1 MPISRRS
8 FLRAGGVAVVA
19 AGTTGGLN
27 ALAAERGSTPEAAA
41 SQPGGM
47 TTTNDL
53 MNKATFAAHL
63 RTVFKVSADGRR
75 EVPVELFEIRDCGPA
90 ERRNGQECFALTFR
104 ARTSQVLKQ
113 NTYQMEHRALGRFD
127 LFIAPVKSEKHGRV
141 YEAVINH
148 IRA

>member
-27 ALAAERGSTPEAAA
+27 ALAAERGTTPEAAA
-41 SQPGGM
+41 SQPGE
-47 TTTNDL
+47 TTHAL
-53 MNKATFAAHL
+53 MSKATFAAHL
-63 RTVFKVSADGRR
+63 RTVFNDRADERR

-90 ERRNGQECFALTFR
+90 ERRAGQECFALTFR
-104 ARTSQVLKQ
+104 ARTSKALKQ

-148 IRA
+148 VRA